1 MPMRRMACGAGT
13 CEGGENI
20 LKQRA
25 DSPGRIQPVAGDAA
39 TAGQGHAAR
48 SAGTLGGRIAGFLA
62 ALDRGSDVHR
72 TGKHIPP
79 DTRILIRGPHNKF
92 LSARDGV
99 NEPLLPRAAS
109 AAHFVSWLALCPD
122 NDISGGKLLWRGARR
137 VKNRAGHLFR
147 MAAYALH
154 RSLTPF

>member
-109 AAHFVSWLALCPD
+109 FRALWMSFGATRWHSAPKASTCPSFAAATKACLQMFVVFP
-122 NDISGGKLLWRGARR
+122 G
-137 VKNRAGHLFR
+137 F
-147 MAAYALH
+147 
-154 RSLTPF
+154 TPR